1 MNAWDF
7 VDALLEEC
15 ETDKSDF
22 VLPAAQVPK
31 LREMIAE
38 IPPEM
43 YIAVDNGRSRK
54 RQARGSELTKTRAIK
69 MPENIC
75 NQIELRAARINISFN
90 AMLSFICGC
99 YLSDVPLNEAVT
111 NYEERR

>member
-15 ETDKSDF
+15 EADKSDF

-31 LREMIAE
+31 LREMIVE

-43 YIAVDNGRSRK
+43 DIMVDNGRSRK
-54 RQARGSELTKTRAIK
+54 RQIRDSEFSKTRSIRL
-69 MPENIC
+69 PENII
-75 NQIELRAARINISFN
+75 NQIELRAARNDISFN
-90 AMLSFICGC
+90 AMMAFICKC
-99 YLSDVPLNEAVT
+99 YLSDVPLDKAVT
-111 NYEERR
+111 NYEERS